1 MKKLILICGL
11 ALVGF
16 TSCKKTW
23 TCDCTGTIGSTSQ
36 KIPLTIPDQK
46 KSDAK
51 TTCNNYQELQKITY
65 TSFGGDFICD
75 LK

>member
-1 MKKLILICGL
+1 MKKSILICGL

-23 TCDCTGTIGSTSQ
+23 TCDCTGTILGTSSEYSMS
-36 KIPLTIPDQK
+36 IVDQR

-51 TTCNNYQELQKITY
+51 TICTTFEKNMSGLYANYGSYTCELK
-65 TSFGGDFICD
+65 
-75 LK
+75 